1 MLNQAV
7 YNNDEKRILFALS
20 YMRST
25 DYNSGLSEA
34 EKWAD
39 LWMEQHWNNLGLQ
52 ADFKQAF
59 KDRFIISDEA
69 EEAIREL
76 NKLKVK
82 NQKYDEY
89 INTFQMLA
97 RQAKITEYNAL
108 MPYFLQGLP
117 TNQSNQH
124 TTVHNYQI
132 PWINGTTM
140 YERLEYSGTI

>member
-7 YNNDEKRILFALS
+7 YNNDEKKILFALS

-25 DYNSGLSEA
+25 DYNAGLSEA

-39 LWMEQHWNNLGLQ
+39 LWMEQHWNNLG
-52 ADFKQAF
+52 AWVDFEQAF
-59 KDRFIISDEA
+59 KDRFITSDEA
-69 EEAIREL
+69 GEAIREL

-108 MPYFLQGLP
+108 MPYFL
-117 TNQSNQH
+117 
-124 TTVHNYQI
+124 
-132 PWINGTTM
+132 
-140 YERLEYSGTI
+140 